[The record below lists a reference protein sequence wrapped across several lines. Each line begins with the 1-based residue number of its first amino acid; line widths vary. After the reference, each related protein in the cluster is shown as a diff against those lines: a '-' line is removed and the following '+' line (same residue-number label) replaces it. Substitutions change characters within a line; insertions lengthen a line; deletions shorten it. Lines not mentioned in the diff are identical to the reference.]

1 MDFGAVWLWLP
12 LWGDRISLFWRQMAT
27 LAPLAAL
34 AGALL
39 FAWDRVGS
47 LAFARVAARLGAGDE
62 DREARWRA
70 RLWPLPHA
78 TLAAAPLALVAH
90 LLFTGGRMS
99 RLPGRPVLVALT
111 ACALI
116 GGAAVALRA
125 ARALWERSGR
135 TRRGRAVAP
144 FAALALAF
152 GLGKV
157 NQHVLPNLYE
167 YLHAALSVGVLVC
180 SGGAALLAAR
190 AAAAPGGWLER
201 APRAFALSAR
211 ALGPAGGAILA
222 LALGGVF
229 AVQFATLDADQNVR
243 VALFDTRAA
252 TTRSAMRA
260 VVPLVDGARRGSR
273 EGAEAARAAAGRRR
287 RALAGLAGLPESPG
301 AHILLVTIDALR
313 ADRLG
318 AYGYSRRDRPQGI
331 SPHLDALAAEGIVFE
346 RAYCAAP
353 HSSYALSSLMTSEY
367 LHETLDLGQPP
378 PEPTLPRALAAAGY
392 HTAGFYTLGIFHTEG
407 ERLARYRDD
416 AFGFALHDH
425 TDRAAGPTTDRV
437 LAEVDRVVGDGERPS
452 FFWAHYFDVH
462 EPYQE
467 TTLGTSDSDRY
478 DGEILKTDRE
488 VGRLVEGMRARLRG
502 ELIVVV
508 SSDHG
513 EEFRDHGGVY
523 HGSSLYDEQA
533 RVPLIV
539 VAPGLAPRRVAAPVQ
554 SVDVAPTL
562 LGLVGLDAPPTFRGH
577 DLRGLA
583 TGRVPDVGPA
593 FSAVLTRRMVVRF
606 PFKLIADLRFSTAEL
621 YDLAADPRER
631 ENLASRRPELVASL
645 RDELYGWLDALGA
658 PPGEAAPPDPRRL
671 ALDRGRLGDRRAVP
685 ELAALVLDEAA
696 EVPMRREA
704 CRMLGRL
711 GDAGAS
717 AALVEA
723 LGGGEPLVAAE
734 AAIALGRLA
743 DPRGRAALRALVHNE
758 DPDLR
763 TRAAVSLARLRDTHA
778 VPALIEAVWLAET
791 AYDREESVRWL
802 GRLRDGRALE
812 PLLALIPEF
821 RTRHLVAIAL
831 GQLGDPRAYEPLSD
845 MLAWESRSNIR
856 DNVVRGL
863 GHLGDPRAIPRL
875 VELAVSEPD
884 LAYAAE
890 SLVRLGALER
900 GAVGGADVGPSLR
913 GALGLGRC
921 AAAPLVHDWDYLNRT
936 TCMTTADESSI
947 PLAAPPAVAEAPEV
961 EVLLSLRRAE
971 ASPAPLEVDVV
982 IGAAAPRT
990 VRVSSA
996 FSQPRFSL
1004 KAGEWR
1010 GPGGGRPRAALRVR
1024 EPGARVVV
1032 DHVLL
1037 VPHPV
1042 ELAAAAAAASAP

>member
-1 MDFGAVWLWLP
+1 
-12 LWGDRISLFWRQMAT
+12 
-27 LAPLAAL
+27 
-34 AGALL
+34 
-39 FAWDRVGS
+39 
-47 LAFARVAARLGAGDE
+47 
-62 DREARWRA
+62 
-70 RLWPLPHA
+70 
-78 TLAAAPLALVAH
+78 
-90 LLFTGGRMS
+90 
-99 RLPGRPVLVALT
+99 
-111 ACALI
+111 
-116 GGAAVALRA
+116 
-125 ARALWERSGR
+125 
-135 TRRGRAVAP
+135 
-144 FAALALAF
+144 
-152 GLGKV
+152 
-157 NQHVLPNLYE
+157 
-167 YLHAALSVGVLVC
+167 
-180 SGGAALLAAR
+180 
-190 AAAAPGGWLER
+190 
-201 APRAFALSAR
+201 
-211 ALGPAGGAILA
+211 
-222 LALGGVF
+222 
-229 AVQFATLDADQNVR
+229 
-243 VALFDTRAA
+243 
-252 TTRSAMRA
+252 
-260 VVPLVDGARRGSR
+260 
-273 EGAEAARAAAGRRR
+273 
-287 RALAGLAGLPESPG
+287 
-301 AHILLVTIDALR
+301 
-313 ADRLG
+313 
-318 AYGYSRRDRPQGI
+318 
-331 SPHLDALAAEGIVFE
+331 
-346 RAYCAAP
+346 
-353 HSSYALSSLMTSEY
+353 
-367 LHETLDLGQPP
+367 
-378 PEPTLPRALAAAGY
+378 
-392 HTAGFYTLGIFHTEG
+392 
-407 ERLARYRDD
+407 
-416 AFGFALHDH
+416 
-425 TDRAAGPTTDRV
+425 
-437 LAEVDRVVGDGERPS
+437 
-452 FFWAHYFDVH
+452 
-462 EPYQE
+462 
-467 TTLGTSDSDRY
+467 
-478 DGEILKTDRE
+478 
-488 VGRLVEGMRARLRG
+488 
-502 ELIVVV
+502 
-508 SSDHG
+508 
-513 EEFRDHGGVY
+513 
-523 HGSSLYDEQA
+523 
-533 RVPLIV
+533 
-539 VAPGLAPRRVAAPVQ
+539 
-554 SVDVAPTL
+554 
-562 LGLVGLDAPPTFRGH
+562 
-577 DLRGLA
+577 
-583 TGRVPDVGPA
+583 
-593 FSAVLTRRMVVRF
+593 
-606 PFKLIADLRFSTAEL
+606 
-621 YDLAADPRER
+621 
-631 ENLASRRPELVASL
+631 
-645 RDELYGWLDALGA
+645 
-658 PPGEAAPPDPRRL
+658 
-671 ALDRGRLGDRRAVP
+671 
-685 ELAALVLDEAA
+685 VLDEAA

-890 SLVRLGALER
+890 SLVRLGA
-900 GAVGGADVGPSLR
+900 
-913 GALGLGRC
+913 RC